1 MTKNDLL
8 RFFSRNASPLLGIVI
23 AATSVLVV
31 HQVLFAHGSDSQK
44 PEQNQQQ
51 TESTHAAASGEQD
64 DRQKNDDHRDGQGDK
79 GNSNPKGHDDKH
91 AKDSEEKR
99 RGHKPGAP
107 DSDHSSSAAT
117 VYCPPDPVDGWKGFL
132 TSNNQCSEQKIVSI
146 TGLKKTYAPKE
157 PIQLTI
163 DGILTDGSAAT
174 PDGGWNVQYYTYSVT
189 DPVNYLQEYMDSG
202 NFNATFPDGHYHADY
217 WAPQTSGKYFT
228 TADLY
233 CSFWNT
239 KCMNFCSYDTFL
251 AGTCTLAGVHGA
263 NVEWTV
269 TLPTFTVK

>member
-1 MTKNDLL
+1 MTKKYLL

-23 AATSVLVV
+23 VATSVLVV
-31 HQVLFAHGSDSQK
+31 HQVLFARGPESRKSDRTK
-44 PEQNQQQ
+44 ENQQQ
-51 TESTHAAASGEQD
+51 TESTHPAASGERE
-64 DRQKNDDHRDGQGDK
+64 DRQKNDDHHDGQGRDE
-79 GNSNPKGHDDKH
+79 KH
-91 AKDSEEKR
+91 AKDSEEKKG
-99 RGHKPGAP
+99 GHKSGAP

-132 TSNNQCSEQKIVSI
+132 TSTNQCSEQKIVSI
-146 TGLKKTYAPKE
+146 TGLKQTYAPKE

-163 DGILTDGSAAT
+163 DGVLTNGSAAT
-174 PDGGWNVQYYTYSVT
+174 PDGGWNVQYYTYSAT
-189 DPVNYLQEYMDSG
+189 DPVNYLQEYVDSG

-263 NVEWTV
+263 NVEWSV